1 MTHVIDAHELVRGF
15 GKGESHVDVIKEI
28 SLHLKAKEIVVLMGP
43 SGSGKT
49 TLLAMLGCLLRPTSG
64 SIHILGKD
72 ITTLSSRSLAKL
84 RAETIGFVFQSFNL
98 LSALNVWE
106 NVALVGDF
114 VSARPGNLRSHSM
127 RILESIGLGHRVQH
141 LPGDLSAG
149 EKQRVAFARALVNNP
164 KIILADEPTANL
176 DAENRTVIM
185 ELLRMAV
192 EKQHVSVMVATHD
205 ERIQHVADRVIRIE
219 DGRLQVSR

>member
-1 MTHVIDAHELVRGF
+1 MTNVISAHELVRSF
-15 GKGESHVDVIKEI
+15 GKGDKQVNVIKEI

-49 TLLAMLGCLLRPTSG
+49 TLLAMLGCLLRPSSG
-64 SIHILGKD
+64 TIHILGKD
-72 ITTLSSRSLAKL
+72 ITTLSSRSLAGL

-98 LSALNVWE
+98 LSTLNVWE

-114 VSARPGNLRSHSM
+114 VSPRQGDLRTHAM
-127 RILESIGLGHRVQH
+127 RILESIGLGNRIRH
-141 LPGDLSAG
+141 LPADLSAG

-192 EKQHVSVMVATHD
+192 EKQKVSVMVATHD

-219 DGRLQVSR
+219 DGRLRTP

>member
-1 MTHVIDAHELVRGF
+1 MTHVICAHELVRSF
-15 GKGESHVDVIKEI
+15 GKGENQAVVIKKI
-28 SLHLKAKEIVVLMGP
+28 SLHLEAKEIVLLMGP

-49 TLLAMLGCLLRPTSG
+49 TLLAMLGCLLKPSSG

-72 ITTLSSRSLAKL
+72 ITKLTPGSLARL

-98 LSALNVWE
+98 LSSLNAWE

-114 VSARPGNLRSHSM
+114 VSMHPGKLRSHSIE
-127 RILESIGLGHRVQH
+127 ILENIGLGHRVRH
-141 LPGDLSAG
+141 MPGDLSAG

-176 DAENRTVIM
+176 DAENRTVVM
-185 ELLRMAV
+185 DLLRMAV
-192 EKQHVSVMVATHD
+192 EKQNVGVMVATHD
-205 ERIQHVADRVIRIE
+205 ERIQNLADRIIHIE
-219 DGRLQVSR
+219 DGRLLTP

>member
-1 MTHVIDAHELVRGF
+1 
-15 GKGESHVDVIKEI
+15 
-28 SLHLKAKEIVVLMGP
+28 
-43 SGSGKT
+43 
-49 TLLAMLGCLLRPTSG
+49 MLGCLLKPTSG

-72 ITTLSSRSLAKL
+72 ITMLSSKSLARL

-114 VSARPGNLRSHSM
+114 VSPRPGNVRAHAM

-141 LPGDLSAG
+141 LPADLSAG

-192 EKQHVSVMVATHD
+192 EQQQVSVMVATHD
-205 ERIQHVADRVIRIE
+205 ERIQQVADRVIRIE
-219 DGRLQVSR
+219 DGRLRAP